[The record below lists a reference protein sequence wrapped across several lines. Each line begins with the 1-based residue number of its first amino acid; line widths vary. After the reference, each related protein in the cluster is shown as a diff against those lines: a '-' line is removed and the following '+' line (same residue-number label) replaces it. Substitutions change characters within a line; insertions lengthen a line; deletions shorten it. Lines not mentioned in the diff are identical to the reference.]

1 MKDIVVD
8 IAINADEYLKSYR
21 HSGAIVTTRCRL
33 GRRVQFP
40 ANILQRFVTHAGI
53 SGSFRICFNGA
64 GKFVS
69 IEQL

>member
-8 IAINADEYLKSYR
+8 IAISSDEYLKSYR
-21 HSGAIVTTRCRL
+21 HSGAVVATRCRL

-40 ANILQRFVTHAGI
+40 ASILQRFVSHSGI
-53 SGSFRICFNGA
+53 SGSFRICFNDA

-69 IEQL
+69 VERL